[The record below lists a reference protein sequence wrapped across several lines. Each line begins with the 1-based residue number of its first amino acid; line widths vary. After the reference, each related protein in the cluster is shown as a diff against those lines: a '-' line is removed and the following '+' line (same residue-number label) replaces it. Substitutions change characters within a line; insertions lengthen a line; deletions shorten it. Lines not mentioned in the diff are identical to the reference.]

1 MEQRNLKG
9 RRKNSLAF
17 TKEHKTVMLTGYE
30 KNLSKSQLV
39 LVLEYSKMRQQNID
53 ELRLKMREAGAKLL
67 VVKNTLM
74 DLALTK
80 AGLHKPAPLSGNV
93 IFIFGAGDVAALA
106 KTLTDAIQKSEV
118 FKLKYGYM
126 DGALLSAA
134 QVKALADL
142 PPLPVVRGQLLGTIN
157 GAAAKLVRTLAEPG
171 RRAAAILQAHVDKQ
185 NEAVSV
191 AA

>member
-1 MEQRNLKG
+1 MKG

-53 ELRLKMREAGAKLL
+53 ELRLKIREAGAKLL

>member
-1 MEQRNLKG
+1 MKG

-17 TKEHKTVMLTGYE
+17 TKEHKGVMLAGYE
-30 KNLSKSQLV
+30 KSLAKSQLV

-53 ELRLKMREAGAKLL
+53 ELRGKMRDAGAKLV

-74 DLALTK
+74 DLALAN
-80 AGLHKPAPLSGNV
+80 AGYNKPAPLAGNV
-93 IFIFGAGDVAALA
+93 IFIFGSGDIAALA

-118 FKLKYGYM
+118 FKLKLGYM
-126 DGALLSAA
+126 DGALISAA

-142 PPLPVVRGQLLGTIN
+142 PPLPIVRGQLLGTIN

-171 RRAAAILQAHVDKQ
+171 RRAAAVLQAHVDKQ
-185 NEAVSV
+185 KEAAS
-191 AA
+191 AAA

>member
-1 MEQRNLKG
+1 M
-9 RRKNSLAF
+9 AF
-17 TKEHKTVMLTGYE
+17 TKEHKSVMLAGYE
-30 KNLSKSQLV
+30 NNLSKSQLV

-53 ELRLKMREAGAKLL
+53 DLRLKMRDAGAKLI

-74 DLALTK
+74 DLALTR
-80 AGLHKPAPLSGNV
+80 ASLHKPAPLAGNI
-93 IFIFGAGDVAALA
+93 IFIFGSGDVASLA
-106 KTLTDAIQKSEV
+106 KTLTEAIQKSEV

-171 RRAAAILQAHVDKQ
+171 RRAAAVLQAHIDKQ
-185 NEAVSV
+185 NEAAPV